1 MSTYI
6 NENLN
11 SRYAFKAPSIESDAN
26 KETLVPFPTS
36 EAKDVTLSNNKASVT
51 VERATTILK
60 LGTLAA
66 ASELTLTAGADLK
79 VGDLVLVVWTEAATA
94 VGCAIKHGT
103 TTLISATN
111 AKGSNSAQVVK
122 QLVWD
127 SSSWLIL

>member
-6 NENLN
+6 NKNQN
-11 SRYAFKAPSIESDAN
+11 SRYAFRAPNIEADAN
-26 KETLVPFPTS
+26 KEIVVAFPTS
-36 EAKDVTLSNNKASVT
+36 EAKEVTLTSNKASVT

-79 VGDLVLVVWTEAATA
+79 VGDLVLVTWTEAATA
-94 VGCAIKHGT
+94 VGCAIKHDT
-103 TTLISATN
+103 STLISAAN
-111 AKGSNSAQVVK
+111 AKGSNGVKVVK

-127 SSSWLIL
+127 GSSWLIL

>member
-6 NENLN
+6 NEAKN
-11 SRYAFKAPSIESDAN
+11 SRYQFKAPNIEADENAIV
-26 KETLVPFPTS
+26 EVAFPTQES
-36 EAKDVTLSNNKASVT
+36 KTVTLSSNAAAVK
-51 VERATTILK
+51 VERATTIIK

-66 ASELTLTAGADLK
+66 ASELTLTAGDDLK
-79 VGDLVLVVWTEAATA
+79 VGDLVLVVWTEPSTA

-103 TTLISATN
+103 TTLISAAN

-127 SSSWLIL
+127 NSSWIIL

>member
-6 NENLN
+6 NKDLN
-11 SRYAFKAPSIESDAN
+11 SRYAFRAPNISDDAN
-26 KETLVPFPTS
+26 KEVVVPFPTQ
-36 EAKDVTLSNNKASVT
+36 EAKTVTLASNAAAVT

-66 ASELTLTAGADLK
+66 ASELTLTAGSDLK
-79 VGDLVLVVWTEAATA
+79 VGDLLLVVWTEAATA

-103 TTLISATN
+103 TTLVSAAN

-122 QLVWD
+122 QLVWEGG
-127 SSSWLIL
+127 SWLIL